1 MRIGELAE
9 RAGTST
15 RALRYYEQRGLLS
28 ARRTS
33 SGYRDYDEDDARQ
46 VREIRALL
54 GIGFDLEETRPFVE
68 CLRAGHDAG
77 DECPA
82 SLAVYRRKLAELD
95 ACIDRMQ
102 AIRAHLAGQLEQTER
117 AHAGGGSAERAP
129 GPATPA
135 LAAAATLPEAPEPR
149 CALTSGSAAA
159 PAVPAASITST
170 APLEESR

>member
-15 RALRYYEQRGLLS
+15 RTLRYYEERGLLS

-33 SGYRDYDEDDARQ
+33 SGYRDYDEDDARL

-82 SLAVYRRKLAELD
+82 SVAVYRRKLAELD

-102 AIRAHLAGQLEQTER
+102 RIRSHLAAQLDQTER
-117 AHAGGGSAERAP
+117 NHGTAEKPDGANR
-129 GPATPA
+129 TPTE
-135 LAAAATLPEAPEPR
+135 AAATLPDPPEPR
-149 CALTSGSAAA
+149 CALTPG
-159 PAVPAASITST
+159 PPTPT
-170 APLEESR
+170 ATPPTEEPR

>member
-9 RAGTST
+9 QVGTST
-15 RALRYYEQRGLLS
+15 RTLRYYEQRGLLR

-33 SGYRDYDEDDARQ
+33 SGYRDYDQEDARL

-68 CLRAGHDAG
+68 CLQAGHDTG

-82 SLAVYRRKLAELD
+82 SVAVYRRKLDELD

-102 AIRAHLAGQLEQTER
+102 SVRAHLAAQLDHTER
-117 AHAGGGSAERAP
+117 AHSRAAE
-129 GPATPA
+129 
-135 LAAAATLPEAPEPR
+135 AAATLPAPPEPL
-149 CALTSGSAAA
+149 CALTQGPHPIA
-159 PAVPAASITST
+159 PPAARPNAKET
-170 APLEESR
+170 R

>member
-9 RAGTST
+9 QVGTST
-15 RALRYYEQRGLLS
+15 RTLRYYEQRGLLR

-33 SGYRDYDEDDARQ
+33 SGYRDYDQEDARL

-68 CLRAGHDAG
+68 CLQAGHDSG

-82 SLAVYRRKLAELD
+82 SVAVYRRKLAELD

-102 AIRAHLAGQLEQTER
+102 SVRAHLAAQLDHTER
-117 AHAGGGSAERAP
+117 THSRA
-129 GPATPA
+129 AQV
-135 LAAAATLPEAPEPR
+135 AATLPTPPEPL
-149 CALTSGSAAA
+149 CALTQG
-159 PAVPAASITST
+159 PHPTVKET
-170 APLEESR
+170 R

>member
-15 RALRYYEQRGLLS
+15 RTLRYYEERGLLS
-28 ARRTS
+28 ARRNS
-33 SGYRDYDEDDARQ
+33 SGYRDYDEDDARL

-82 SLAVYRRKLAELD
+82 SVAVYRRKLAELD

-102 AIRAHLAGQLEQTER
+102 GIRAHLVAQLDQTER
-117 AHAGGGSAERAP
+117 AHATGERADR
-129 GPATPA
+129 PATPA
-135 LAAAATLPEAPEPR
+135 ASAAAALPDPPEPR
-149 CALTSGSAAA
+149 CALT
-159 PAVPAASITST
+159 AS
-170 APLEESR
+170 PLTKESR

>member
-54 GIGFDLEETRPFVE
+54 DIGFDLEETRPFVE

-117 AHAGGGSAERAP
+117 AHAGGSAERAP

-135 LAAAATLPEAPEPR
+135 LAAGATLPEAPEPR

-159 PAVPAASITST
+159 PA
-170 APLEESR
+170 APTTPLKESR